1 MVDDFSLQK
10 YWITYQEGSVDLDN
24 EIKNSKV
31 PLVLYFSAKWCGPC
45 KLMAPMLEEKLEQ
58 NKNFKVIK
66 IETDKYEDLAMDFEI
81 QGLPTFYV
89 YQNGAKVDTFMGS
102 KEDLVDKLYQ
112 KISSMR

>member
-1 MVDDFSLQK
+1 MILNK
-10 YWITYQEGSVDLDN
+10 
-24 EIKNSKV
+24 
-31 PLVLYFSAKWCGPC
+31 
-45 KLMAPMLEEKLEQ
+45 EKLEQ